1 MNELIKLGHAYALSV
16 DELIVLYSLKYPD
29 TIVDSPCNIGY
40 MQHLEMVVVK
50 GDEKTLTAKGFEI
63 VGKIEALFKT
73 SKVKALPAQMIGDNN
88 RMKEY
93 IELWPKREL
102 PSGKPARASEKVLLR
117 CFTWFFTNYN
127 YSWEIVLDA
136 TYNYVISQESKGFKH
151 CRTNQYFIDK
161 TTGGIR
167 ESVLADY
174 CELVIN
180 GEENSAPSYT
190 QKVV

>member
-1 MNELIKLGHAYALSV
+1 MNELIKLGHSYELNVA
-16 DELIVLYSLKYPD
+16 ELIVLYSIKYPS
-29 TIVDSPCNIGY
+29 TPVDDPCSIPALISRGFIDAEVNVLTTKGY
-40 MQHLEMVVVK
+40 EVVT
-50 GDEKTLTAKGFEI
+50 KT
-63 VGKIEALFKT
+63 EALFKVT
-73 SKVKALPAQMIGDNN
+73 KSKPLPKQLIGENN
-88 RMKEY
+88 RLSEY

-102 PSGKPARASEKVLLR
+102 PNGKPARASQKVLLR

-127 YSWEIVLDA
+127 YTWETVLDA
-136 TYNYVISQESKGFKH
+136 TYNYVTSQESKGFKM

-161 TTGGIR
+161 TNGGIR

-180 GEENSAPSYT
+180 GEDNSAPVIT